1 MIPRH
6 LPTLARLVG
15 RTSFVVLF
23 WVVVLEEWAMV
34 VSVLALVCLQVVV
47 LEGLAAVGGLGLVV
61 FSFDVLSVG
70 REAGVCPS
78 PVSGNL

>member
-1 MIPRH
+1 MGDMIPRH

-34 VSVLALVCLQVVV
+34 VCLQVVV
-47 LEGLAAVGGLGLVV
+47 LEGLAAGGGLGLVV
-61 FSFDVLSVG
+61 SSFGVLSVG